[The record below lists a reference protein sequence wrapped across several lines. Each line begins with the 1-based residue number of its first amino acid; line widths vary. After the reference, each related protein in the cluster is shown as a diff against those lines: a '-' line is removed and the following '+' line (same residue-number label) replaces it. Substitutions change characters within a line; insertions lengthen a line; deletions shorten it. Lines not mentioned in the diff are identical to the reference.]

1 MWVDLIR
8 VLKIKIDEEERMRE
22 QNRIRAKKHRRVR
35 KIDEKYS
42 GDESNCE
49 LSETLMLLRT
59 PLKTARKGLGNQP
72 SCREH
77 NQPRVTF
84 LARSW
89 SDSPNGSRLQLG
101 LSLRISISFGVR
113 FPHGLC

>member
-1 MWVDLIR
+1 MKSCFNHFSFLWVDLIR

-22 QNRIRAKKHRRVR
+22 QNRICAKKNRRVR
-35 KIDEKYS
+35 KIEEEYS

-59 PLKTARKGLGNQP
+59 WVARLVPGQP

-77 NQPRVTF
+77 NQTGF
-84 LARSW
+84 
-89 SDSPNGSRLQLG
+89 DFHTGSINVI
-101 LSLRISISFGVR
+101 LSF
-113 FPHGLC
+113 